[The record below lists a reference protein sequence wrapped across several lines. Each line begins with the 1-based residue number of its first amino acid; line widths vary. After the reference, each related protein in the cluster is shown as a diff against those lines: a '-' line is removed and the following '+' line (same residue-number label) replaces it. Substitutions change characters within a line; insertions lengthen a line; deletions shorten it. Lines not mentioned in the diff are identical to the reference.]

1 MGPAEGPAMRVQL
14 VVSEGKYQGTII
26 EIKRDL
32 FLIGSD
38 PSCQLRLNAPGIS
51 PRHCAIVTRSNKVFV
66 RNLGT
71 GDALVKVNEQS
82 VAGGEEMPLHAN
94 DRLIVGPAKFKVVF
108 KEKQLHQRD
117 AEEWALKALDQAFQH
132 TERDADEGDPLS
144 RALESR
150 PSSAADAAAQ
160 ILAQFA
166 LQRGVVRGR
175 LRIGEDS
182 GVTIIR
188 FNDIHLV
195 DEAEIQ
201 SIKKELL
208 QAVERPRMRVLLD
221 FKNVR
226 RLSSAA
232 AEMIREVYHVVTGN
246 RGQLALCRV
255 RPELLAGLDEAGLLK
270 LVRHFRD
277 KNAALQAAQW

>member
-1 MGPAEGPAMRVQL
+1 MAEVPAMRVML
-14 VVSEGKYQGTII
+14 VVSDGKYQGTVV

-32 FLIGSD
+32 FLIGND
-38 PSCQLRLNAPGIS
+38 PACQLRINAPGVS
-51 PRHCAIVTRSNKVFV
+51 KQHCAIVTRTNKVFV

-71 GDALVKVNEQS
+71 GEAIVQVNDQP
-82 VAGGEEMPLHAN
+82 VGPGEEVPLHAG
-94 DRLIVGPAKFKVVF
+94 DRLTIGPAKFKVQF

-132 TERDADEGDPLS
+132 TEEEAESGDPLS

-175 LRIGEDS
+175 LRIGEEN
-182 GVTIIR
+182 GITTIR

-195 DEAEIQ
+195 EEAEIQ
-201 SIKKELL
+201 SIRRELL
-208 QAVERPRMRVLLD
+208 QAVQRPRMRVLLD

-226 RLSSAA
+226 RMSSTA
-232 AEMIREVYHVVTGN
+232 AEMIREVYHLVTGN
-246 RGQLALCRV
+246 KGKLALCRV
-255 RPELLAGLDEAGLLK
+255 RPELLTGLDEAGLLK
-270 LVRHFRD
+270 VIRHFRD
-277 KNAALQAAQW
+277 KNAALQADW

>member
-1 MGPAEGPAMRVQL
+1 MRVQL
-14 VVSEGKYQGTII
+14 VVSEGKYQGTIV

-38 PSCQLRLNAPGIS
+38 PACQLRINAPGIS
-51 PRHCAIVTRSNKVFV
+51 RQHCAIVTRTNKVFV
-66 RNLGT
+66 RNLGA
-71 GDALVKVNEQS
+71 GEAVVMVNEQP
-82 VAGGEEMPLHAN
+82 VGAGEEMPLHVN
-94 DRLIVGPAKFKVVF
+94 DRLTIGPAKFKVVF

-132 TERDADEGDPLS
+132 KEDDAETGDPLTQ
-144 RALESR
+144 ALESR

-175 LRIGEDS
+175 LRIGEDQ

-195 DEAEIQ
+195 EEAEIQ

-208 QAVERPRMRVLLD
+208 QAIQRPRMRVLLD

-226 RLSSAA
+226 RMSSAA
-232 AEMIREVYHVVTGN
+232 AEMIREVYHLVTGN
-246 RGQLALCRV
+246 RGQLALCRL
-255 RPELLAGLDEAGLLK
+255 RPELLAGLEEAGLLK
-270 LVRHFRD
+270 LVRYFRD
-277 KNAALQAAQW
+277 KNAAIQTAQW

>member
-1 MGPAEGPAMRVQL
+1 MRVQL
-14 VVSEGKYQGTII
+14 VVSEGKYQGTIV

-38 PSCQLRLNAPGIS
+38 PACQLRITAPGIS
-51 PRHCAIVTRSNKVFV
+51 RQHCAIVTRTNKVFV
-66 RNLGT
+66 RNLGA
-71 GDALVKVNEQS
+71 GEAVVMVNDQLVS
-82 VAGGEEMPLHAN
+82 AGEEAPLHAN
-94 DRLIVGPAKFKVVF
+94 DRLTVGPAKFKVIF

-132 TERDADEGDPLS
+132 REEGGETDDPMA
-144 RALESR
+144 RALETR
-150 PSSAADAAAQ
+150 PASAADAAAQ

-175 LRIGEDS
+175 LRIGEEN
-182 GVTIIR
+182 GVTTIR

-195 DEAEIQ
+195 EEAEIQ

-208 QAVERPRMRVLLD
+208 QAIQRPRMRVLLD

-226 RLSSAA
+226 RMSSAA
-232 AEMIREVYHVVTGN
+232 AEMIREVYHLVTGN
-246 RGQLALCRV
+246 RGQLALCRM
-255 RPELLAGLDEAGLLK
+255 RPELLTGLDEAGLLK
-270 LVRHFRD
+270 LIRHFRD
-277 KNAALQAAQW
+277 KNAAVQASEW

>member
-1 MGPAEGPAMRVQL
+1 MRVML
-14 VVSEGKYQGTII
+14 VVSDGKYQGTVV

-32 FLIGSD
+32 FLIGND
-38 PSCQLRLNAPGIS
+38 PACQLRINAPGIS
-51 PRHCAIVTRSNKVFV
+51 RQHCAIVTRTNKVFV

-71 GDALVKVNEQS
+71 GEAIVQVNDQP
-82 VAGGEEMPLHAN
+82 VGPGEEVPLHAN
-94 DRLIVGPAKFKVVF
+94 DRLIIGPAKFKVQF

-132 TERDADEGDPLS
+132 TEEETERADPLS
-144 RALESR
+144 RALEAR

-175 LRIGEDS
+175 LRIGEEQ
-182 GVTIIR
+182 GVTTIR

-195 DEAEIQ
+195 EEAEIQ
-201 SIKKELL
+201 SIRRELL
-208 QAVERPRMRVLLD
+208 QAVQRPRMRVLLD
-221 FKNVR
+221 FKNIR
-226 RLSSAA
+226 RMSSTA
-232 AEMIREVYHVVTGN
+232 AEMIREVYHLVTSNQGK
-246 RGQLALCRV
+246 LALCRV

-270 LVRHFRD
+270 LIRHFRD
-277 KNAALQAAQW
+277 KHAALQAEW